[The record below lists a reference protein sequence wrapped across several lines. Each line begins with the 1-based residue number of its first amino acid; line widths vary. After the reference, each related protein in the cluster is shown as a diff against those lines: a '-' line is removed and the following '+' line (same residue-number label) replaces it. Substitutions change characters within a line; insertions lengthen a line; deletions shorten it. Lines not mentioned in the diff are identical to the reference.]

1 MNGSIFCITI
11 RRIIMNKIIK
21 IGIGVFGILALGI
34 GLLSFAFVQSMKADE
49 AEVKKVKIQ
58 AQEYI
63 KNTFKDETVIYDTV
77 FGNMGNFYTFD
88 YAAKAVN
95 KKDNTQFL
103 VYYNDET
110 KQMEDTYIAE
120 KWEKELENNIR
131 PYIEQKL
138 GALDEFWI
146 EYDERTGITY
156 NVNPN
161 KPSSYKEYDAA
172 PFIQISIPREPDK
185 NDEEIFKEIVSFIQ
199 KDAGLKHGTVS
210 MNYVKKGVPID
221 DKEWRETF

>member
-1 MNGSIFCITI
+1 
-11 RRIIMNKIIK
+11 MNKITK
-21 IGIGVFGILALGI
+21 ISIGVFGILALGI
-34 GLLSFAFVQSMKADE
+34 GLFSFAFAQGMKGDEDE
-49 AEVKKVKIQ
+49 AKKVKIQ

-63 KNTFKDETVIYDTV
+63 NNTFKDKTVIYGTLFD
-77 FGNMGNFYTFD
+77 NMGNFSTFE
-88 YAAKAVN
+88 YAARAEN
-95 KKDNTQFL
+95 KKDHTQFL
-103 VYYNDET
+103 VYYNEET

-138 GALDEFWI
+138 GSLDEFWI

-156 NVNPN
+156 HVNPN

-185 NDEEIFKEIVSFIQ
+185 KDEEIFNEIVSFIQ

>member
-1 MNGSIFCITI
+1 
-11 RRIIMNKIIK
+11 MNKKIK
-21 IGIGVFGILALGI
+21 IGIGVFGILAFGI
-34 GLLSFAFVQSMKADE
+34 GLLSFTFVQSMKADE
-49 AEVKKVKIQ
+49 DEVKKVKIQ

-63 KNTFKDETVIYDTV
+63 KNTFKDETVIYDTL
-77 FGNMGNFYTFD
+77 FDNMGNSTFD
-88 YAAKAVN
+88 YAAKAEN
-95 KKDNTQFL
+95 KKDHTQFL

-138 GALDEFWI
+138 GSLDEFWI
-146 EYDERTGITY
+146 HYDERTGITY

-172 PFIQISIPREPDK
+172 PVIQISIPREPGK
-185 NDEEIFKEIVSFIQ
+185 NDKEIFNEIVSFIQ
-199 KDAGLKHGTVS
+199 NDSGLKHGTIS
-210 MNYVKKGVPID
+210 MKYVKKGVPID
-221 DKEWRETF
+221 DKAWRETF

>member
-1 MNGSIFCITI
+1 
-11 RRIIMNKIIK
+11 MNKITK
-21 IGIGVFGILALGI
+21 ISIGVFGILALGI
-34 GLLSFAFVQSMKADE
+34 GLFSFAFAQSMKADE

-63 KNTFKDETVIYDTV
+63 NNTFKDKTVIYGTLFD
-77 FGNMGNFYTFD
+77 NMGNFSTFE
-88 YAAKAVN
+88 YAARAEN
-95 KKDNTQFL
+95 KKDHTQFL
-103 VYYNDET
+103 VYYNEET

-138 GALDEFWI
+138 GSLDEFWI

-156 NVNPN
+156 HVNPN

-185 NDEEIFKEIVSFIQ
+185 KDEEIFNEIVSFIQ

>member
-1 MNGSIFCITI
+1 
-11 RRIIMNKIIK
+11 
-21 IGIGVFGILALGI
+21 
-34 GLLSFAFVQSMKADE
+34 
-49 AEVKKVKIQ
+49 
-58 AQEYI
+58 
-63 KNTFKDETVIYDTV
+63 
-77 FGNMGNFYTFD
+77 MGNFYTFD

-110 KQMEDTYIAE
+110 KLMEDTYIAE

-161 KPSSYKEYDAA
+161 KPSSYKKYDAA

-185 NDEEIFKEIVSFIQ
+185 NDKEIFKEIVSFIQ